1 METEKAAYPLQGGQR
16 SETKSCWGDI
26 FLGFFMVLPG
36 ASTTFVGHNF
46 AKKTSKHHVL
56 PVLDTLE
63 KVAAAG
69 WKRNIISMLFFYSK
83 QSNNKRIK
91 SGRDWNG
98 VLGSFALGRSLRPDN
113 TLWNYNFMG
122 QKHNPTMKYSLCV
135 AWWYREVSWKSHRFA
150 VVPEK
155 GALFAQKTQ
164 VVWCCPPVST
174 CLRWWLLESA
184 HKIHWKYTD
193 SFIVQPNCSR
203 HLSLSMGI
211 WVHLPKKGN
220 GVTNPTTLDDF
231 LVPINAY
238 LLSGFSFSQL
248 LKGKEYP
255 SIWLNWALF

>member
-1 METEKAAYPLQGGQR
+1 METEHTHFRGGKDRKRRVAEVTFSWASSWCYLVQAR
-16 SETKSCWGDI
+16 LLLDI
-26 FLGFFMVLPG
+26 ISP
-36 ASTTFVGHNF
+36 
-46 AKKTSKHHVL
+46 KKHPNIMFC

-220 GVTNPTTLDDF
+220 GVTNPTPHLTTF
-231 LVPINAY
+231 
-238 LLSGFSFSQL
+238 
-248 LKGKEYP
+248 
-255 SIWLNWALF
+255 